1 MKAKSSIFPIG
12 VSGLLSVGALIFLGD
27 TVSGAQAQT
36 TSTQPQ
42 TQPQDV
48 TQPGLLEYEQ
58 NTVSIVERYGPS
70 VVAVNVRAQGEPV
83 TNPALPE
90 GLDEFLKQVPP
101 QFRDFI
107 QPPQRRLPEEQPL
120 QEGSGSGFVV
130 DEEGRIITNF
140 HVVQAALQEESVE
153 VSEGSSIS
161 VTFPGNEEEVPV
173 SVVGVNTL
181 YDLALLE
188 LQNPDNLPKNV
199 VAIPIADSDELT
211 VGQKTIA
218 IGNPFG
224 FESSVSTGI
233 VSAISRDQQSIGQVN
248 VPYIQTDAAINPGNS
263 GGPLLNSQGELIG
276 INTAIISGRTAFGPT
291 GSLGIGFAVPS
302 NLLSDNLA
310 QLEEGGLVSLASRP
324 RLGIAVL
331 SISALPDK
339 VHNALNLPE
348 KGVLI
353 QQVEAG
359 SAASEAGLQAGEL
372 EVLIGNG
379 SILVGG
385 DVITAINGQAVN
397 DASDLQA
404 AVLSQDEGST
414 VTLTVLRD
422 GEPQQVDITLAVV
435 PEQPRNR
442 QRDDQN

>member
-1 MKAKSSIFPIG
+1 MKAKSTIFPIG

-27 TVSGAQAQT
+27 TVSSAQAQT
-36 TSTQPQ
+36 IKTQPRS
-42 TQPQDV
+42 QDAS
-48 TQPGLLEYEQ
+48 QSGLLEYEQ
-58 NTVSIVERYGPS
+58 NTVDIVERYGPS
-70 VVAVNVRAQGEPV
+70 VVAVNVQAQGEPV
-83 TNPALPE
+83 INSALPE
-90 GLDEFLKQVPP
+90 GLDEFLEQIPP
-101 QFRDFI
+101 QFRDFL
-107 QPPQRRLPEEQPL
+107 QPPQGQPLEEQPL

-130 DEEGRIITNF
+130 DEEGHIITNF

-153 VSEGSSIS
+153 VTEGSSIS
-161 VTFPGNEEEVPV
+161 VTFSGSEEEFPV

-188 LQNPDNLPKNV
+188 LQNPDNLPDDTA
-199 VAIPIADSDELT
+199 AIPIADSDELAI
-211 VGQKTIA
+211 GQKTIA

-302 NLLSDNLA
+302 NLLSENLA
-310 QLEEGGLVSLASRP
+310 QLKEGGLVSLASRP
-324 RLGIAVL
+324 RLGVAVL
-331 SISALPDK
+331 SISALPDE
-339 VHNALNLPE
+339 VRNTLNLPE
-348 KGVLI
+348 KGALI

-359 SAASEAGLQAGEL
+359 SAAAEAGLQAGDL
-372 EVLIGNG
+372 EVLVGNG

-414 VTLTVLRD
+414 VTLTVLR
-422 GEPQQVDITLAVV
+422 GGKPQQVDIKLAVV
-435 PEQPRNR
+435 PEQAQNGQRNN
-442 QRDDQN
+442 QN

>member
-1 MKAKSSIFPIG
+1 M
-12 VSGLLSVGALIFLGD
+12 
-27 TVSGAQAQT
+27 
-36 TSTQPQ
+36 
-42 TQPQDV
+42 
-48 TQPGLLEYEQ
+48 
-58 NTVSIVERYGPS
+58 
-70 VVAVNVRAQGEPV
+70 
-83 TNPALPE
+83 
-90 GLDEFLKQVPP
+90 
-101 QFRDFI
+101 
-107 QPPQRRLPEEQPL
+107 
-120 QEGSGSGFVV
+120 
-130 DEEGRIITNF
+130 
-140 HVVQAALQEESVE
+140 
-153 VSEGSSIS
+153 
-161 VTFPGNEEEVPV
+161 

-188 LQNPDNLPKNV
+188 LQNPDNLPDDTA
-199 VAIPIADSDELT
+199 AIPIADSDELAI
-211 VGQKTIA
+211 GQKTIA

-302 NLLSDNLA
+302 NLLSENLA
-310 QLEEGGLVSLASRP
+310 QLKEGGLVSLASRP
-324 RLGIAVL
+324 RLGVAVL
-331 SISALPDK
+331 SISALPDE
-339 VHNALNLPE
+339 VRNTLNLPE
-348 KGVLI
+348 KGALI

-359 SAASEAGLQAGEL
+359 SAAAEAGLQAGDL
-372 EVLIGNG
+372 EVLVGNG

-414 VTLTVLRD
+414 VTLTVLR
-422 GEPQQVDITLAVV
+422 GGKPQQVDIKLAVV
-435 PEQPRNR
+435 PEQAQNGQRNN
-442 QRDDQN
+442 QN